1 MLASFGLYIGM
12 FILTSTQAV
21 IKNMPLVPFKN
32 IEIETNL
39 LKIDNQ
45 KIHEMEK
52 KQTDWNQYIFFIF
65 NFINFNYKVIMP
77 FLIFFFLILKN
88 NYFSFHLFF
97 SIIQYYIL
105 LIFK

>member
-1 MLASFGLYIGM
+1 MKELKTFKKNVNLLMLASFGLYIGVL
-12 FILTSTQAV
+12 ILTSTQAA

-52 KQTDWNQYIFFIF
+52 K
-65 NFINFNYKVIMP
+65 K
-77 FLIFFFLILKN
+77 KN
-88 NYFSFHLFF
+88 
-97 SIIQYYIL
+97 
-105 LIFK
+105 

>member
-1 MLASFGLYIGM
+1 MKELKTFKKNVNLLMLASFGLYIGV
-12 FILTSTQAV
+12 FILTSTQAA

-52 KQTDWNQYIFFIF
+52 KKKTDWNQYIFFIF

-77 FLIFFFLILKN
+77 F
-88 NYFSFHLFF
+88 
-97 SIIQYYIL
+97 
-105 LIFK
+105 

>member
-52 KQTDWNQYIFFIF
+52 KTN
-65 NFINFNYKVIMP
+65 
-77 FLIFFFLILKN
+77 
-88 NYFSFHLFF
+88 
-97 SIIQYYIL
+97 
-105 LIFK
+105 